1 MIDPDLNNINII
13 PESQLTLIEI
23 ENISKIK
30 SQNSFLRTSI
40 IVITIAALSISLRY
54 YYINRNRELN
64 S

>member
-30 SQNSFLRTSI
+30 TQNSFLRNSI

-54 YYINRNRELN
+54 YYLNRNRDLN